1 MGNVRSA
8 ATIQTYGWLWFEQR
22 LALFEVSPLVGRG
35 PADSY
40 GGTFETGDEFSM
52 AHHEDTTHAGHR
64 PLDRL
69 DMGAKLDK
77 ALYED
82 RLKAIQL
89 KFQEIQQA
97 YLHTGDSAVVVFE
110 GWDAAGKGGAIRRMS
125 AVMDPR
131 GFKVWPIAAPTPQDL
146 QHHYLSRFWA
156 RLPAKG
162 EICVFDRSWYG
173 RVLVERVEGFAKPA
187 EWGRA
192 YGEINEF
199 ERLLTDAGTRI
210 VKIFLFIDAEEQM
223 KRFEDRMNDPLKRWK
238 LSYED
243 FRNRDKWSEY
253 EDAANEMLERT
264 SSHCAPWL
272 VVPANDKRHARI
284 EALGTI
290 ADRLSA
296 GVDLSPKPADPKL
309 VEQYERMV
317 KDEKKRKS

>member
-1 MGNVRSA
+1 MSK
-8 ATIQTYGWLWFEQR
+8 
-22 LALFEVSPLVGRG
+22 
-35 PADSY
+35 D
-40 GGTFETGDEFSM
+40 ET
-52 AHHEDTTHAGHR
+52 AKRTAGHR

-69 DMGAKLDK
+69 DMSAKLDK
-77 ALYED
+77 DVYET
-82 RLKAIQL
+82 RLDAIQL
-89 KFQEIQQA
+89 TFREIQQA

-110 GWDAAGKGGAIRRMS
+110 GWDAGGKGGTIRRMS

-173 RVLVERVEGFAKPA
+173 RVLVERVEGFAKPS

-192 YGEINEF
+192 YEEINEF

-210 VKIFLFIDAEEQM
+210 VKVFLFITEDEQM
-223 KRFEDRMNDPLKRWK
+223 ERFEDRMKDPLKRWK

-243 FRNRDKWSEY
+243 FRNRDKWADY

-264 SSHCAPWL
+264 STSAAPWL
-272 VVPANDKRHARI
+272 VVPANDKRYARI

-317 KDEKKRKS
+317 EAEKKKRKG

>member
-1 MGNVRSA
+1 MAKDEKSA
-8 ATIQTYGWLWFEQR
+8 
-22 LALFEVSPLVGRG
+22 EVS
-35 PADSY
+35 AN
-40 GGTFETGDEFSM
+40 
-52 AHHEDTTHAGHR
+52 R
-64 PLDRL
+64 PLNRL
-69 DMGAKLDK
+69 DMDSSLEKDV
-77 ALYED
+77 YES
-82 RLKAIQL
+82 RLEAIQL
-89 KFQEIQQA
+89 KFREIQQA

-110 GWDAAGKGGAIRRMS
+110 GWDAGGKGGTIRRMS

-192 YGEINEF
+192 YDEINEF
-199 ERLLTDAGTRI
+199 ERLLTDAGTRV
-210 VKIFLFIDAEEQM
+210 VKLFLFITEDEQM
-223 KRFEDRMNDPLKRWK
+223 KRFEDRMEDPLKRWK

-243 FRNRDKWSEY
+243 FRNRDKWGEY

-264 SSHCAPWL
+264 SSRSAPWL
-272 VVPANDKRHARI
+272 VVPANDKRFARI

-290 ADRLSA
+290 ADRLSE

-317 KDEKKRKS
+317 EREKKKRKG